1 MLNSFDSL
9 HSNFSVDEDYIRSEL
24 NNLEKLMADQRDEL
38 ELEDDDWDL
47 FDQKYKEITN
57 EF

>member
-1 MLNSFDSL
+1 MLNSFDAL
-9 HSNFSVDEDYIRSEL
+9 PSNFSVDEDYIRSEL